1 MHAIKTPPHYVADFN
16 DARAAP
22 ALKELTSIELKWQYK
37 SGAALSLGIFYKQK
51 ASFIHRRGTFT
62 ASALAGDS
70 TTKLHFLL
78 FSFPRSAPAPYR
90 RLWLPTHPRFQ
101 LNPYL
106 ALHLMLST

>member
-51 ASFIHRRGTFT
+51 SFIYPQAWHFHSIRARG
-62 ASALAGDS
+62 
-70 TTKLHFLL
+70 
-78 FSFPRSAPAPYR
+78 R
-90 RLWLPTHPRFQ
+90 
-101 LNPYL
+101 
-106 ALHLMLST
+106 